1 MTLTYRPTRKMVGD
15 NARSLEFELR
25 KIQQKI
31 QQMDSLI
38 DANRLNIFGKRD

>member
-1 MTLTYRPTRKMVGD
+1 MTVVYQPTRKMVGD

>member
-1 MTLTYRPTRKMVGD
+1 MTLTYRPTRKMVRD
-15 NARSLEFELR
+15 NAGALEFELR

>member
-31 QQMDSLI
+31 QQIYLKQKEMAI
-38 DANRLNIFGKRD
+38 

>member
-1 MTLTYRPTRKMVGD
+1 MVGD

-31 QQMDSLI
+31 QEMDNLI
-38 DANRLNIFGKRD
+38 DANLLNIFGKRD

>member
-1 MTLTYRPTRKMVGD
+1 MTVVYQPTRKMVGD

-31 QQMDSLI
+31 QQMDNLI

>member
-1 MTLTYRPTRKMVGD
+1 MTLTYRHTRKMVGD